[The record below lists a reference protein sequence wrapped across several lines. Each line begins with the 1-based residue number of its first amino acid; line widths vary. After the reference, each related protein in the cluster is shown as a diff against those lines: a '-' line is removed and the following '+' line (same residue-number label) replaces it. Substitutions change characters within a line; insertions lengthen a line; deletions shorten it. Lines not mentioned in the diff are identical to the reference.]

1 MAKPRRDQSPQ
12 KSKEE
17 LRREQ
22 RAALEQKKHRQ
33 RVLMLIG
40 IIVLALIVLAVLS
53 VTVFFK
59 VSVVEVDASKS
70 QYSAEQVR
78 KASGIE
84 NGDGLFLIDRE
95 EARGSISEQLPYTGE
110 IVIRRSLPGKVKIQV
125 FDSTIKAA
133 VRYNDQF
140 FVLNE
145 ENKVLAKVGSIDSL
159 NELVEQQA
167 AKAKALQKKKKPTT
181 TAAAK
186 ASQKKDKTKTTTTGL
201 DVNTTVNVN
210 ATEAETVSETVTT
223 FAGNIAGG
231 EDLDRAT
238 DKVTIIK
245 GVRVKQAKVGRILT
259 AGNEEVFQTYNDIM
273 EAMHRYGIDD
283 ITLADLSKVSDIRLR
298 YQHRIDILLGS
309 ASGLDRKAA
318 LCARVLEEQNKI
330 STEQKGSIDLSIDG
344 KAYFSEGGATTMTTT
359 TTTMTVSGE
368 VTSSTDTSDPSAT
381 NTPATAA
388 GGTTGASETTSGSDP
403 SSTTTSTTQDP
414 ADIGG

>member
-1 MAKPRRDQSPQ
+1 MAKPKRDQSSQ

-22 RAALEQKKHRQ
+22 RAALEEKKHRQ
-33 RVLMLIG
+33 RALSLIG
-40 IIVLALIVLAVLS
+40 LIVIVMIVLAVLS

-59 VSVVEVDASKS
+59 VSVVEVDASKT
-70 QYSAEQVR
+70 QYSADQIR
-78 KASGIE
+78 QAGGIE
-84 NGDGLFLIDRE
+84 TGDALFLVDRE
-95 EARGSISEQLPYTGE
+95 AVRSKISEQLPYTGE
-110 IVIRRSLPGKVKIQV
+110 ITVKRSLPGKVKIRV
-125 FDSTIKAA
+125 LDSSIKAA

-140 FVLNE
+140 YVLNE
-145 ENKVLAKVGSIDSL
+145 DNKVLAKVGSVDSL
-159 NELVEQQA
+159 NDLVEKQA
-167 AKAKALQKKKKPTT
+167 AKAQALQKKKKPS
-181 TAAAK
+181 AAK
-186 ASQKKDKTKTTTTGL
+186 ASNKKTDRSTTTATTGL
-201 DVNTTVNVN
+201 EVNTTVDVN
-210 ATEAETVSETVTT
+210 AETSETTVTT
-223 FAGNIAGG
+223 FSGNIAGG

-245 GVRVKQAKVGRILT
+245 GVRVKQARVGHKLT

-273 EAMHRYGIDD
+273 AAMHRYGIDD

-318 LCARVLEEQNKI
+318 LCAKVLEEQNKV

-359 TTTMTVSGE
+359 TTTMTVSE
-368 VTSSTDTSDPSAT
+368 DVTALTDPNDPSASVSQT
-381 NTPATAA
+381 TAA
-388 GGTTGASETTSGSDP
+388 DGTTGTSGTTTGPDP
-403 SSTTTSTTQDP
+403 SSTTTATTQDP